1 MKYAYYL
8 TVGGIME
15 ELEFSREL
23 VKISDKSTLQKALK
37 KAGAQGF
44 KVQGFEKNVWKAPVV
59 MINSSLERRKR
70 GGKYQCRII
79 LECLAGLEEENIE
92 CELAR
97 KWLKNGEERVEAEKK
112 LLETALYREAEK
124 NTDEN
129 MTNVEIK
136 KVISNDS
143 DGKSDKN
150 TEMLS
155 RQKERINKLQKT
167 IQDLRIAAD
176 NYKKEI
182 ETLDKERKRL
192 IRKYEEQQ
200 KRNEGLIENIE
211 KLEMQI
217 GDYQQQL
224 SQKDE
229 EINYYKQKFE
239 KAPHI
244 VCFSKKKID
253 VEIFPL
259 HNIEQ
264 IKEWKNEFIN
274 EIKWKDYQEI
284 WIVESDF
291 SYPEVLS
298 IKKMTNGKVVCAR
311 NLKSLIE
318 KVGGVK

>member
-1 MKYAYYL
+1 MEYAYYNL
-8 TVGGIME
+8 AEGGIME

-23 VKISDKSTLQKALK
+23 VKISDKSILQKALK

-44 KVQGFEKNVWKAPVV
+44 RVQGFDKNVWKAPVV
-59 MINSSLERRKR
+59 MVNSSLEKRKR

-79 LECLAGLEEENIE
+79 LECLAGLEEGNIE
-92 CELAR
+92 SELAR

-112 LLETALYREAEK
+112 LLETALYREAEE
-124 NTDEN
+124 NTA
-129 MTNVEIK
+129 NVEIEK
-136 KVISNDS
+136 AISNDS
-143 DGKSDKN
+143 DGKNDKN
-150 TEMLS
+150 IEMLS
-155 RQKERINKLQKT
+155 QQKERINKLQKT
-167 IQDLRIAAD
+167 IQDLRITAD

-182 ETLDKERKRL
+182 ETLHKERKKL
-192 IRKYEEQQ
+192 TRKYEEQQ
-200 KRNEGLIENIE
+200 KRNEELTENIE
-211 KLEMQI
+211 KLKIQI
-217 GDYQQQL
+217 GEYQQQL
-224 SQKDE
+224 SLKDE
-229 EINYYKQKFE
+229 EINYYKQRFE

-253 VEIFPL
+253 IEIFPL
-259 HNIEQ
+259 HNIDQ

-284 WIVESDF
+284 WIIESDF

-298 IKKMTNGKVVCAR
+298 IKKMSNGKVVCAR